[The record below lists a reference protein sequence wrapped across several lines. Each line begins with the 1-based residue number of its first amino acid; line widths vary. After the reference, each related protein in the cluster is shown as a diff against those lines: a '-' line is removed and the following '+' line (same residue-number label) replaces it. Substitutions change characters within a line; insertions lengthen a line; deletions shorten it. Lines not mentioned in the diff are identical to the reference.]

1 MQEKSLTEFCFE
13 TLSKEV
19 NLQRV
24 EGLDDVANVKLLSG
38 GDGGGI
44 KVYKGGEK
52 RSIKSPW
59 WT

>member
-38 GDGGGI
+38 GDGGKENNG
-44 KVYKGGEK
+44 VM
-52 RSIKSPW
+52 S
-59 WT
+59 

>member
-24 EGLDDVANVKLLSG
+24 EGWRYQGV
-38 GDGGGI
+38 
-44 KVYKGGEK
+44 
-52 RSIKSPW
+52 
-59 WT
+59 